1 MKVQILHTDVRVNP
15 SFPVELVVGVDDQ
28 VLRAEID
35 WSTIESWLGP
45 GHVTA
50 EGVDEFLRHHRHG
63 IERAIAAHLFAHG
76 FPLAHRIAMQ
86 SGEFYDL
93 NGEGTVPAGDTAH
106 ASAPQRH

>member
-1 MKVQILHTDVRVNP
+1 MKVQILHTDVRVDP
-15 SFPVELVVGVDDQ
+15 SFPVELVVGVDDR

-86 SGEFYDL
+86 SGEFFDL
-93 NGEGTVPAGDTAH
+93 NGEGTVPAGDTPH